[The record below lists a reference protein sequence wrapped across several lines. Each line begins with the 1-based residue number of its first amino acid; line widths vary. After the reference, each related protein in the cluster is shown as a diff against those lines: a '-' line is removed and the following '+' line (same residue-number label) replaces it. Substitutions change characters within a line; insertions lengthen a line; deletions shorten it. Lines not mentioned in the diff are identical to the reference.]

1 MNFSQGYCM
10 IKGKI
15 TLMSIQITQKG
26 DLFKRE
32 EVCHSVYLGSSI
44 RRREWAGLYK
54 TIKGQ

>member
-44 RRREWAGLYK
+44 RRREWVVK
-54 TIKGQ
+54 NI